1 VTSVEKLESVIWQA
15 DDELSKTEK
24 VGVALYIAVQKAE
37 EGKIAPSTLKALI
50 EASEVA
56 VEGGSVYGLVGY
68 LEEEDFASRGE
79 EGYGLTIEG
88 RKRFGPIVS
97 KGAAVEPRE
106 ESFIVISEPDDSFYG
121 PLINDINTCYKNR
134 VYDATLILTRKLLE
148 NLLIEILRGHYGMT
162 ELSLFYIEEKGR
174 FQSFSTLLKNAKDRV
189 EQLRMYD
196 LDIADLLEEIDQFRE
211 EGNASAHSITVDV
224 TEQEIDDLSEVAT
237 KLTKR
242 FLRIREQVEV
252 ASS

>member
-1 VTSVEKLESVIWQA
+1 MTSVEKLEDVIWQA
-15 DDELSKTEK
+15 EDELSKTEK
-24 VGVALYIAVQKAE
+24 VGVALYIAVQEAE
-37 EGKIAPSTLKALI
+37 DGKITPNTLKELI

-56 VEGGSVYGLVGY
+56 VEGDSVYGLVGY
-68 LEEEDFASRGE
+68 LEEEELASRE

-88 RKRFGPIVS
+88 RKRFRPIVS
-97 KGAAVEPRE
+97 EGEAVKPRE
-106 ESFIVISEPDDSFYG
+106 ESFIAISEPDDNFYG

-174 FQSFSTLLKNAKDRV
+174 FQPFAVLLENARDRI

-196 LDIADLLEEIDQFRE
+196 LDIADLLEEMDRFRE
-211 EGNASAHSITVDV
+211 EGNASAHSITVNV
-224 TEQEIDDLSEVAT
+224 TEQEIDNLSEVAT